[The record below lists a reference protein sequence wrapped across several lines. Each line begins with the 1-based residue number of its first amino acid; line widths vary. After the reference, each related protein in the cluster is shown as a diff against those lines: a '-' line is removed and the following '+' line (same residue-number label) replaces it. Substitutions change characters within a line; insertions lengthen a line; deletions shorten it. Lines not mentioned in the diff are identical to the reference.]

1 MERKLFHFFAAGVFF
16 FFAVGC
22 NHKDVLDPG
31 DGFADTR
38 DVFYYFGSKT
48 TLRDYLE
55 MITSG
60 TLTRSEFSDVVR
72 PDGFVSLH
80 ERIERMKASTRVGST
95 GGVDEVTKDEYAV
108 YRAMDL
114 LVEPALYH
122 VLDTSMIIS
131 VGDRIYKVCDAGTF
145 VFPVG
150 YDGPSMRRY
159 IASADMGRL
168 SSLSKGEEV
177 SLGDG
182 VSFIRTFGE
191 MTGDDGFEVLPPEDG
206 TRSYNLSGSLHSGY
220 NCTTYRWT
228 ANSVVQNILEF
239 LLVKD
244 YVRYADLD
252 DKHRFAVHVYN
263 NNFGFIEAAGVKSW
277 VQVKKKFL
285 FVNYWV
291 ADGGTYD
298 IVSGF
303 NYLYSEH
310 RNFMKAGSFASYMPS
325 SLKGY
330 SSFSSDIT
338 GVGSVSFLYGDCQ
351 GVPYVSGLGSKM
363 NLVLP
368 YMYSNGVNLTSES
381 KQTLEK
387 LFGCG
392 QASQLMGVLKTAAS
406 KMGRSDAPSL
416 LFLPKPSSSSEFK
429 NDLTLLYG
437 RAEKRTDCFDIT
449 LLLKGGF
456 SWSGGPVPAP
466 IQFNTYYINALDTF
480 ASVKYNG
487 KWTGVRFVFN

>member
-1 MERKLFHFFAAGVFF
+1 MIRFNKSFLWLLPIVFLSFILAG
-16 FFAVGC
+16 C
-22 NHKDVLDPG
+22 
-31 DGFADTR
+31 DGKETAPVDDGADGR

-55 MITSG
+55 LITSG
-60 TLTRSEFSDVVR
+60 TDTRSVDGDVVR
-72 PDGFVSLH
+72 PKGFVSVADRL
-80 ERIERMKASTRVGST
+80 ERMKSATRAAGD
-95 GGVDEVTKDEYAV
+95 GDELTKDEWAV

-131 VGDRIYKVCDAGTF
+131 VGSNVYKVCDEGTF
-145 VFPVG
+145 VFPSG
-150 YDGPSMRRY
+150 WDGKRMRQY
-159 IASADMGRL
+159 IAGADFDYLRR
-168 SSLSKGEEV
+168 LSKGQEV
-177 SLGDG
+177 DLTEG

-191 MTGDDGFEVLPPEDG
+191 EAGEADLRALPAEAG
-206 TRSYNLSGSLHSGY
+206 TRGYDLSGSLHSGY
-220 NCTTYRWT
+220 GVTSYSWT
-228 ANSVVQNILEF
+228 ANSVLQNILEF

-244 YVRYADLD
+244 YIRYADLD
-252 DKHRFAVHVYN
+252 SKHRFALHVYN

-291 ADGGTYD
+291 SDDSKYD

-310 RNFMKAGSFASYMPS
+310 TNFMKSGSFASFMPS
-325 SLKGY
+325 NFKGY
-330 SSFSSDIT
+330 DSFSSNIT
-338 GVGSVSFLYGDCQ
+338 GVGNVKFLYGECQ
-351 GVPYVSGLGSKM
+351 GVPYVSGLGSNM
-363 NLVLP
+363 NFVLP

-381 KQTLEK
+381 KETLEK
-387 LFGCG
+387 LFACG
-392 QASQLMGVLKTAAS
+392 QESQLMGVLKGAAS
-406 KMGRSDAPSL
+406 RMGRSTLPSL
-416 LFLPKPSSSSEFK
+416 LLLPKPSSSSEFK
-429 NDLTLLYG
+429 NDQTLVYG
-437 RAEKRTDCFDIT
+437 MAEKRTDCFDIT

-456 SWSGGPVPAP
+456 SWTGGVLPAP
-466 IQFNTYYINALDTF
+466 IQFSTYYINAIDTF